1 MKFPDFHTLQVMA
14 IVNVTTDSFYEGSR
28 VTDVE
33 AVERRISEAVA
44 AGATII
50 DIGGYSSRP
59 GADDIPM
66 EQEWS
71 RVDMGVGAARRVAP
85 EVAVSVDTFR
95 TEIVRRTVAKYG
107 AVIVNDITAGEG
119 DSRMFDT
126 VAELG
131 VPYVAMHMRGT
142 PQTMQSKTEYKDVV
156 TEVVEYLSTRATEL
170 QRRGV
175 KRENIIL
182 DPGFGFAKSI
192 GQNYQLLAGL
202 GRLCALGYAVLV
214 GLSRKSMIYK
224 VLNTTPQDALA
235 GTTALN
241 WEAINQGATIL
252 RVHDVEPAVQIVKI
266 FREYRD
272 DKGFGDL

>member
-1 MKFPDFHTLQVMA
+1 MQFPDFHTLQVMA
-14 IVNVTTDSFYEGSR
+14 IVNVTADSFYEGSR
-28 VTDVE
+28 VTETE

-59 GADDIPM
+59 GADDVPL
-66 EQEWS
+66 EDEWA

-85 EVAVSVDTFR
+85 DVAVSVDTFR
-95 TEIVRRTVAKYG
+95 AEIVRRTVEKYG

-119 DSRMFDT
+119 DRSMFDT

-142 PQTMQSKTEYKDVV
+142 PQTMQSKTEYRDVV
-156 TEVVEYLSTRATEL
+156 AEVVEHLSSRATEL
-170 QRRGV
+170 QHRGV

-192 GQNYQLLAGL
+192 EQNYQLLAGL
-202 GRLCALGYAVLV
+202 DRLCALGYAVLV

-224 VLNTTPQDALA
+224 VLNATPQDALA
-235 GTTALN
+235 GTIALN
-241 WEAINQGATIL
+241 WEAISRGATIL

-266 FREYRD
+266 FREYNN

>member
-14 IVNVTTDSFYEGSR
+14 IVNVTADSFYEGSR

-95 TEIVRRTVAKYG
+95 AEIVRRTVEKYG

-142 PQTMQSKTEYKDVV
+142 PQTMQSKTEYRDVV
-156 TEVVEYLSTRATEL
+156 TEVTEYLASRAAEL
-170 QRRGV
+170 EHRGV
-175 KRENIIL
+175 RRENIIL
-182 DPGFGFAKSI
+182 DPGFGFAKSVE
-192 GQNYQLLAGL
+192 QNYQLLGGL
-202 GRLCALGYAVLV
+202 NRLCDLGYAVLV

-241 WEAINQGATIL
+241 WEAINLGATIL

>member
-14 IVNVTTDSFYEGSR
+14 IVNVTNDSFYDISR
-28 VTDVE
+28 VTDTQ
-33 AVERRISEAVA
+33 AVERRIAEAVA
-44 AGATII
+44 AGATIV

-59 GADDIPM
+59 GADDVSL
-66 EQEWS
+66 EDEWA

-85 EVAVSVDTFR
+85 EVALSIDTFR
-95 TEIVRRTVAKYG
+95 AEIVRRTVEKYG

-119 DSRMFDT
+119 DDRMFDT

-156 TEVVEYLSTRATEL
+156 TEVVDYLSSRATEL

-175 KRENIIL
+175 KSKNIIL
-182 DPGFGFAKSI
+182 DPGFGFAKSVE
-192 GQNYQLLAGL
+192 QNYQLLAGL
-202 GRLCALGYAVLV
+202 DRLCALGYAVLV

-224 VLNTTPQDALA
+224 VLDATPQNALA
-235 GTTALN
+235 GTIALN
-241 WEAINQGATIL
+241 WEAINRGATIL

-266 FREYRD
+266 FRVYTD

>member
-1 MKFPDFHTLQVMA
+1 MA
-14 IVNVTTDSFYEGSR
+14 IVNVTADSFYEGSR

-33 AVERRISEAVA
+33 AVESRIAEAVA

-71 RVDMGVGAARRVAP
+71 RVDMGVGAARRVAAG
-85 EVAVSVDTFR
+85 VAVSVDTFR
-95 TEIVRRTVAKYG
+95 AEIVRRTVAKYG
-107 AVIVNDITAGEG
+107 VVIVNDITAGEG

-182 DPGFGFAKSI
+182 DPGFGFAKSVE
-192 GQNYQLLAGL
+192 QNYQLLAGL

-241 WEAINQGATIL
+241 WEAINLGATIL

-266 FREYRD
+266 FREYTN

>member
-1 MKFPDFHTLQVMA
+1 MKFPNFHTLQVMA

-28 VTDVE
+28 VTDAE
-33 AVERRISEAVA
+33 AIERRISEAVA

-71 RVDMGVGAARRVAP
+71 RVDMGVGAALRVAP

-95 TEIVRRTVAKYG
+95 AEIVRRTVAKYG
-107 AVIVNDITAGEG
+107 AVIVNDITAGDG

-156 TEVVEYLSTRATEL
+156 TEVVEYLSSRATEL

-192 GQNYQLLAGL
+192 EQNYQLLAGL

-241 WEAINQGATIL
+241 WEAINLGATIL

-266 FREYRD
+266 FREYTN

>member
-33 AVERRISEAVA
+33 AVERRISEAVS

-95 TEIVRRTVAKYG
+95 AEIVRRTVAKYG

-156 TEVVEYLSTRATEL
+156 TEVVEYLSSRATEL

-175 KRENIIL
+175 RRENIIL
-182 DPGFGFAKSI
+182 DPGFGFAKSVE
-192 GQNYQLLAGL
+192 QNYQLLGGL
-202 GRLCALGYAVLV
+202 GRLCDLGYAVLV

-241 WEAINQGATIL
+241 WEALRQGATIL

-266 FREYRD
+266 FREYTN

>member
-14 IVNVTTDSFYEGSR
+14 IVNVTNDSFYDISR
-28 VTDVE
+28 VTDTQ
-33 AVERRISEAVA
+33 AVERRIAEAVA
-44 AGATII
+44 AGATIV

-59 GADDIPM
+59 GADDVSL
-66 EQEWS
+66 EDEWA

-85 EVAVSVDTFR
+85 EVALSVDTFR
-95 TEIVRRTVAKYG
+95 AEIVRRTVEKYG

-119 DSRMFDT
+119 DDRMFDT

-156 TEVVEYLSTRATEL
+156 TEVVEYLSSRATEL
-170 QRRGV
+170 QCRGV

-182 DPGFGFAKSI
+182 DPGFGFAKSVE
-192 GQNYQLLAGL
+192 QNYQLLAGL
-202 GRLCALGYAVLV
+202 DRLCALGYAVLV

-224 VLNTTPQDALA
+224 VLDTTPQNALA

-241 WEAINQGATIL
+241 WEAINRGATIL

-266 FREYRD
+266 FREYTD

>member
-14 IVNVTTDSFYEGSR
+14 IVNVTADSFYEGSR

-33 AVERRISEAVA
+33 AVESRIAEAVA

-95 TEIVRRTVAKYG
+95 AEIVRRTVAKYG

-156 TEVVEYLSTRATEL
+156 TEVTEYLASRAAEL
-170 QRRGV
+170 ERRGV
-175 KRENIIL
+175 RRENIIL
-182 DPGFGFAKSI
+182 DPGFGFAKSTE
-192 GQNYQLLAGL
+192 QNYQLLGGL

-214 GLSRKSMIYK
+214 GLSRKLMIYK
-224 VLNTTPQDALA
+224 VLETTPQNALA
-235 GTTALN
+235 GTIALN
-241 WEAINQGATIL
+241 WEAINLGATIL

-266 FREYRD
+266 FREYTN

>member
-14 IVNVTTDSFYEGSR
+14 IVNVTNDSFYDISR
-28 VTDVE
+28 VTDTQ
-33 AVERRISEAVA
+33 AVERRIAEAVV
-44 AGATII
+44 AGATIV

-59 GADDIPM
+59 GADDVSL
-66 EQEWS
+66 EDEWA

-85 EVAVSVDTFR
+85 EVALSVDTFR
-95 TEIVRRTVAKYG
+95 AEIVRRTVEKYG

-119 DSRMFDT
+119 DDRMFDT

-156 TEVVEYLSTRATEL
+156 TEVVDYLSSRVAEL

-175 KRENIIL
+175 KSKNIIL
-182 DPGFGFAKSI
+182 DPGFGFAKSVE
-192 GQNYQLLAGL
+192 QNYQLLAGL
-202 GRLCALGYAVLV
+202 DRLCALGYAVLV

-224 VLNTTPQDALA
+224 VLDTTPQNALA

-241 WEAINQGATIL
+241 WEAINRGATIL

-266 FREYRD
+266 FREYTD

>member
-14 IVNVTTDSFYEGSR
+14 IVNVTADSFYEGSR

-33 AVERRISEAVA
+33 AVESRIAEAVA
-44 AGATII
+44 QGATII

-95 TEIVRRTVAKYG
+95 AEIVRRTVEKYG

-142 PQTMQSKTEYKDVV
+142 PQTMQSKTEYRDVV
-156 TEVVEYLSTRATEL
+156 TEVTEYLASRAAEL
-170 QRRGV
+170 EHRGV
-175 KRENIIL
+175 RRENIIL
-182 DPGFGFAKSI
+182 DPGFGFAKSVE
-192 GQNYQLLAGL
+192 QNYQLLAGL

-235 GTTALN
+235 GTIALN
-241 WEAINQGATIL
+241 WEAINLGATIL

>member
-14 IVNVTTDSFYEGSR
+14 IVNVTNDSFYDISR
-28 VTDVE
+28 VTDTQ
-33 AVERRISEAVA
+33 AVERRIAEAVA
-44 AGATII
+44 AGATIV

-59 GADDIPM
+59 GADDVSL
-66 EQEWS
+66 EDEWA

-85 EVAVSVDTFR
+85 EVALSVDTFR
-95 TEIVRRTVAKYG
+95 AEIVRRTVEKYG

-119 DSRMFDT
+119 DDRMFDT

-156 TEVVEYLSTRATEL
+156 TEVVDYLSSRVAEL

-182 DPGFGFAKSI
+182 DPGFGFAKSVE
-192 GQNYQLLAGL
+192 QNYQLLAGL
-202 GRLCALGYAVLV
+202 DRFCALGYAVLV

-224 VLNTTPQDALA
+224 VLDTTPQNALA

-241 WEAINQGATIL
+241 WEAINRGATIL

-266 FREYRD
+266 FREYTD

>member
-14 IVNVTTDSFYEGSR
+14 IVNVTADSFYEGSR
-28 VTDVE
+28 VTDVK
-33 AVERRISEAVA
+33 AVESRIAEAVA

-59 GADDIPM
+59 GADDVTL
-66 EQEWS
+66 EDEWV
-71 RVDMGVGAARRVAP
+71 RVDMGVDAARRVAP

-95 TEIVRRTVAKYG
+95 AEIVRRTVEKYG

-156 TEVVEYLSTRATEL
+156 TEVTEYLASRAAEL
-170 QRRGV
+170 ERRGV

-192 GQNYQLLAGL
+192 EQNYQLLAGL
-202 GRLCALGYAVLV
+202 GRLCDLGYAVLV

-224 VLNTTPQDALA
+224 VLETTPQDALA

-241 WEAINQGATIL
+241 WEAINLGATIL

-266 FREYRD
+266 FREYTN

>member
-28 VTDVE
+28 VTDAE
-33 AVERRISEAVA
+33 AIERRISEAVA

-95 TEIVRRTVAKYG
+95 AEIVRRTVAKYG

-156 TEVVEYLSTRATEL
+156 TEVTEYLASRAAEL
-170 QRRGV
+170 EHRGV
-175 KRENIIL
+175 RRENIIL

-192 GQNYQLLAGL
+192 EQNYQLLAGL
-202 GRLCALGYAVLV
+202 GRLCDLGYAVLV

-241 WEAINQGATIL
+241 WEALRQGVTLL

-266 FREYRD
+266 FREYTN

>member
-14 IVNVTTDSFYEGSR
+14 IVNVTADSFYEGSR

-59 GADDIPM
+59 GADDVPL
-66 EQEWS
+66 EDEWA

-95 TEIVRRTVAKYG
+95 AEIVRRTVAKYG

-142 PQTMQSKTEYKDVV
+142 PQTMQSKTEYKNVV
-156 TEVVEYLSTRATEL
+156 TEVVEYLSSRATEL

-182 DPGFGFAKSI
+182 DPGLGFAKSI
-192 GQNYQLLAGL
+192 EQNYQLLAGL
-202 GRLCALGYAVLV
+202 GRLCDLGYAVLV

-224 VLNTTPQDALA
+224 VLETTPQDALA

>member
-14 IVNVTTDSFYEGSR
+14 IVNVTDDSFYDRSR
-28 VTDVE
+28 VIDTS
-33 AVERRISEAVA
+33 AVESRIAEVVA
-44 AGATII
+44 QGATIV

-59 GADDIPM
+59 GAADVPLEM
-66 EQEWS
+66 EWA
-71 RVDMGVGAARRVAP
+71 RVDMGVGVARKVAP

-95 TEIVRRTVAKYG
+95 AEIVRRTVAKYG
-107 AVIVNDITAGEG
+107 AVIVNDITAGEA
-119 DSRMFDT
+119 DSDMFDT

-142 PQTMQSKTEYKDVV
+142 PQTMQDLTEYADIVAEV
-156 TEVVEYLSTRATEL
+156 TNYLASRASEL
-170 QRRGV
+170 ERRGV

-182 DPGFGFAKSI
+182 DPGFGFAKSVE
-192 GQNYQLLAGL
+192 QNYELLRNL
-202 GRLCALGYAVLV
+202 DRLCGLGYAVLV

-224 VLNTTPQDALA
+224 VLGTTPDNALS

-241 WEAINQGATIL
+241 WQAMVKGATLL
-252 RVHDVEPAVQIVKI
+252 RVHDVEPAVDIIKI
-266 FREYRD
+266 FRLYRD

>member
-14 IVNVTTDSFYEGSR
+14 IVNVTADSFYDVSR
-28 VTDVE
+28 VTEVM
-33 AVERRISEAVA
+33 AVERRISEAVS

-95 TEIVRRTVAKYG
+95 AEIVRRTVAKYG

-126 VAELG
+126 VAELDL
-131 VPYVAMHMRGT
+131 PYVAMHMRGT

-156 TEVVEYLSTRATEL
+156 TEVVEYLSSRATEL

-182 DPGFGFAKSI
+182 DPGFGFAKSVE
-192 GQNYQLLAGL
+192 QNYQLLAGL
-202 GRLCALGYAVLV
+202 GRLCDLGYAVLV

-241 WEAINQGATIL
+241 WEAINLGATIL

-266 FREYRD
+266 FREYTN

>member
-14 IVNVTTDSFYEGSR
+14 IVNVTTDSFYDVSR
-28 VTDVE
+28 VTDAE

-95 TEIVRRTVAKYG
+95 AEIVRRTVAKYG

-126 VAELG
+126 VAELDL
-131 VPYVAMHMRGT
+131 PYVAMHMRGT

-156 TEVVEYLSTRATEL
+156 TEVVEYLSSRATEL

-182 DPGFGFAKSI
+182 DPGFGFAKSVE
-192 GQNYQLLAGL
+192 QNYQLLAGL

-224 VLNTTPQDALA
+224 VLNTTSQDALA

-241 WEAINQGATIL
+241 WEAINLGATIL